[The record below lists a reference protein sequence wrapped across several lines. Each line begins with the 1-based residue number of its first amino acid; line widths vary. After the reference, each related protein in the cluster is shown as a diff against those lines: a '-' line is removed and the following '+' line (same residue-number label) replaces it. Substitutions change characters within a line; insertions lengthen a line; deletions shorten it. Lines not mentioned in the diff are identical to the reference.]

1 MLLYVHLL
9 SCIRKGWHS
18 VACAAGFFFVFWL
31 VPVKVFFLVASPFVC
46 VIFCCRV
53 AVPVTTDTAHTW
65 IIIIIIVSLYVHV

>member
-1 MLLYVHLL
+1 
-9 SCIRKGWHS
+9 
-18 VACAAGFFFVFWL
+18 
-31 VPVKVFFLVASPFVC
+31 VC